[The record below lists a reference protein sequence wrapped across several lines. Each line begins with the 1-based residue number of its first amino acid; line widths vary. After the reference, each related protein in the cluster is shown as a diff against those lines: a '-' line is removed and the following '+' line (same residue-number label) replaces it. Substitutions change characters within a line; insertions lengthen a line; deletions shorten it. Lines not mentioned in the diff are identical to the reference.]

1 MPHTPESR
9 AEMLMECRHICKNNE
24 QALTEINTFDK
35 MYESNA
41 ALQWY
46 SRDTFLFRIVN
57 KVLRSNNVNTM
68 FNLRYFLTDLYTQL
82 NELHKKENLFEPY
95 EIQQIKKVYRGQHIS
110 KIEFEYLQEI
120 KGNIISINTFLSTT
134 KSLQIA
140 LCFANTII
148 KNNNLIPVLFCIEVN
163 RSTESVRPY
172 ANISQHSMFQ
182 DEEEVLFSMGSIFR
196 IQHIEILDKTD
207 NIPVIYLTLIDHK
220 ELENI

>member
-1 MPHTPESR
+1 MPQTPESR
-9 AEMLMECRHICKNNE
+9 DEMLIECRHICKNNE
-24 QALTEINTFDK
+24 QALTEIDTFDK

-68 FNLRYFLTDLYTQL
+68 FNIRYFLTDLYTQL
-82 NELHKKENLFEPY
+82 NELHKKENLFESY

-140 LCFANTII
+140 LCFANTVLN
-148 KNNNLIPVLFCIEVN
+148 NNNLIPVLFCIEIN
-163 RSTESVRPY
+163 RSSESVRPY
-172 ANISQHSMFQ
+172 ANISKYSMFQ